1 MAHTHAHLEDGSCTD
16 VHDAPHDHDH
26 DHTHDHAHNSNP
38 RRVLI
43 AALLTGAFML
53 VEVIG
58 AFVSGSLALLA
69 DAAHMLTD
77 AGSLGLALVGYEL
90 AKRPADARRSFGWR
104 RMRILMAFTNGIL
117 LIALAAWIVFE
128 AIQRL
133 MSPQPVLAG
142 ILLWI
147 AVAGLIVNLA
157 SFFILHG
164 GDREDL
170 NLKGALGHV
179 LGDLLGSVAA
189 IVAALV
195 ILATNW
201 FAIDPLLSILVA
213 GITAFAGVKVTRE
226 SAHILLEGTPA
237 GIDPEAIRADLTAH
251 AHGAAEINHI
261 HIWALSER
269 DRLITLEV
277 ISAPGADAESVRR
290 AVKSRLAQRFHL
302 HHATVEVIA
311 ADAPKTVNAAC

>member
-1 MAHTHAHLEDGSCTD
+1 MTHSHAHREDGSCTD
-16 VHDAPHDHDH
+16 GQDHGHDHGH
-26 DHTHDHAHNSNP
+26 DHHHDHSHDSNP
-38 RRVLI
+38 RRVLF

-58 AFVSGSLALLA
+58 SFYSGSLALLA

-104 RMRILMAFTNGIL
+104 RMRILIAFTNGIL

-128 AIQRL
+128 ALQRL
-133 MSPQPVLAG
+133 MDPQPVLAG

-147 AVAGLIVNLA
+147 AVGGLIVNLA

-189 IVAALV
+189 IAAALI
-195 ILATNW
+195 ILTTGW
-201 FAIDPLLSILVA
+201 FAADPLLSILVA
-213 GITAFAGVKVTRE
+213 GITAYAGLKITRE
-226 SAHILLEGTPA
+226 SAHILLEGTPP
-237 GIDPEAIRADLTAH
+237 GIDPGAIRAGLIAH
-251 AHGAAEINHI
+251 VSGVAEIHHI
-261 HIWALSER
+261 HAWTLSER
-269 DRLITLEV
+269 DHVITLEV
-277 ISAPGADAESVRR
+277 IAAPGEDAETLRR
-290 AVKSRLAQRFHL
+290 AVKSHLAERFHL
-302 HHATVEVIA
+302 HHATVEVVA
-311 ADAPKTVNAAC
+311 AGAPKSVNATC